1 MSNHNPDWK
10 EYSLQF
16 KQTFFLAFPV
26 MLSQFGQVMVGVVDS
41 MMVGRLGTEPLA
53 AASLGNSIFVLFL
66 TFGIGISM
74 GITPLVA
81 HADGE
86 GNKKQIVDILKH
98 GVLDN
103 SVVGILLFLLLLA
116 TSNTF
121 VYLNQPSGVVELAVP
136 YFRIISFSLV
146 PFMVFQAFRQFTEG
160 LGLTRQAMYIT
171 ITGNVINI
179 ILNYILIFGKLGMPA
194 MGLEG
199 AGWATFIARCIMA
212 ILMAFFALFSQ
223 KLKAYREYYTGGRI
237 NYTLVRKLMS
247 IGVPIGFQF
256 IFEVGAFT
264 ISAVMIG
271 WIGATALAAHQI
283 AISLAS
289 ITFMMATGIASAT
302 TIRVGNQNGRKDY
315 RTLRKVGFTGYFMVI
330 MFMTLNGLLMIIGRN
345 FLPTLYINEVE
356 VITLASGLLVV
367 AALFQVSDGMQVV
380 GLGACRGMTDVKI
393 PTIFTLIAYW
403 VIGLPIG
410 YFLGFQLN
418 MGAKGIWW
426 GLLIGL
432 TVTAILMLA
441 RFNRLSLQKVRYSGV
456 KLS

>member
-1 MSNHNPDWK
+1 MSKLNPIGK

-16 KQTFFLAFPV
+16 KQTFILAYPV
-26 MLSQFGQVMVGVVDS
+26 MLSQLGQVMVGVVDS
-41 MMVGRLGTEPLA
+41 MMVGHLGTEPLA
-53 AASLGNSIFVLFL
+53 AASLANSVFVMFL

-74 GITPLVA
+74 GITPMVA

-103 SVVGILLFLLLLA
+103 AVVGVLLFFLLLI

-121 VYLNQPSGVVELAVP
+121 FYLDQPSAVVALAIP
-136 YFRIISFSLV
+136 YFRIISFSLI

-171 ITGNVINI
+171 LTGNAINI
-179 ILNYILIFGKLGMPA
+179 VLNYILIFGKLGLPA

-212 ILMAFFALFSQ
+212 LLMILFALSSS
-223 KLKAYREYYTGGRI
+223 KLKAYRVYYSGGSINRI
-237 NYTLVRKLMS
+237 LVKKLLS

-264 ISAVMIG
+264 FSAIMIG
-271 WIGATALAAHQI
+271 WIGAVALAAHQI

-302 TIRVGNQNGRKDY
+302 TIRVGNQDGRRDY
-315 RTLRKVGFTGYFMVI
+315 HALRKVGFTGYMMVI
-330 MFMTLNGLLMIIGRN
+330 LFMGANGIIMIIGRS
-345 FLPTLYINEVE
+345 FFPTLYINESE
-356 VITLASGLLVV
+356 VITLASGLLIV
-367 AALFQVSDGMQVV
+367 AALFQVSDGMQVM
-380 GLGACRGMTDVKI
+380 GLGACRGMKDVKA

-403 VIGLPIG
+403 IIGLPVG
-410 YFLGFQLN
+410 YMLGFQLN

-432 TVTAILMLA
+432 TVAAILMLT
-441 RFNRLSLQKVRYSGV
+441 RFNRLSLKKL
-456 KLS
+456 KLSSVN